1 MIQIRHSDTTF
12 KFTTQLTVLQLFQLL
27 RLDPKRDFPL
37 LVPIA
42 ETRVTAPFSDPNEVI
57 PPGLYSV
64 STVAFEQPE
73 KQFDVRDFH
82 ASYNLHRSLRGN
94 QGRSRERSSY
104 EPSLETASQDSSA
117 DGNRGRRT
125 KRMEPL
131 ASRVRR
137 QKLSDFADYDHGKQ
151 EERQRWDSDDTGTI
165 ASDESAVHGIQKSA
179 RYPSE
184 RSERR
189 GNTILEGSDED
200 DNTRN
205 SADEGTASEESFE
218 FKNRNDFNDERNG
231 RGKHGE
237 RRNDELRAKDQERGR
252 SPRRQ
257 KDAEFD
263 FDHLP
268 KLPTKARNTEKSV
281 KGTKQSRQRE
291 RRRTSESC
299 SNGSSEFMTFD
310 SNHNTRS
317 ISLDSRNRHRT
328 LRSQYTKRDE
338 EFESDIQAGISAMT
352 SAVASIPERYYKY
365 NAILSAKLDNA
376 LKQMDLIHKALEK
389 CVGDP
394 AKTRI
399 LQVQILN
406 LLHAIW
412 HTAWAKFSPKMRS
425 YCTSEISVTDTIA
438 AETALTRL
446 HMWRR
451 IVETEKPSNSETQFL
466 KKSFQHLQNEPTH
479 LFRRSP
485 FTPAHIY
492 VAGFQRNNTGTSRIA
507 EEELMSQVRLAFMEL
522 AVRDKL
528 HRDVDLDTVL
538 TQVVES
544 YRVTETNE
552 EGHTTSMW
560 GRVVQRL
567 RKEFWLS
574 KKPDNLNAIAERWY
588 YGGGC
593 QGEETTTENE
603 FNVRECQEKR
613 VKKGVRWD
621 EDRYYG

>member
-42 ETRVTAPFSDPNEVI
+42 ETRVTAPFSDPNELI

-64 STVAFEQPE
+64 STVSSEQPE
-73 KQFDVRDFH
+73 KQFDATDFR

-94 QGRSRERSSY
+94 QGRSRERSRY

-117 DGNRGRRT
+117 DGNRGRTRRT
-125 KRMEPL
+125 EPL
-131 ASRVRR
+131 APRVGR
-137 QKLSDFADYDHGKQ
+137 QKLSDFSEYNHGKQ

-165 ASDESAVHGIQKSA
+165 ASDESAVYGIQNSA

-200 DNTRN
+200 DNVRN
-205 SADEGTASEESFE
+205 SAVDGTASEESFD
-218 FKNRNDFNDERNG
+218 FKNRDGFNDERNV
-231 RGKHGE
+231 RGKYDE
-237 RRNDELRAKDQERGR
+237 RRDDALRAKGQERGR

-257 KDAEFD
+257 KDADFD

-268 KLPTKARNTEKSV
+268 KLPIKVQNSEKLDQ
-281 KGTKQSRQRE
+281 KKSRRE
-291 RRRTSESC
+291 RRRSSESS
-299 SNGSSEFMTFD
+299 SNGSFECMAFD
-310 SNHNTRS
+310 SNRYVRS
-317 ISLDSRNRHRT
+317 NSLDSRNRHRT

-376 LKQMDLIHKALEK
+376 LKQMDLIHKALDK

-451 IVETEKPSNSETQFL
+451 IVETEKPSNSEAQFL

-492 VAGFQRNNTGTSRIA
+492 VAGFQRRNTGKSQIA

-544 YRVTETNE
+544 YRVTEANE

-588 YGGGC
+588 EGGGR
-593 QGEETTTENE
+593 QDEETTNENE
-603 FNVRECQEKR
+603 YNVRGCQEKR